1 MSRVCKLDTTFG
13 PTRYKPGGLFVF
25 KGGRMKKWIDL
36 KSQVQKHVERGLDL
50 GPVSSERFAL
60 FLYSSN
66 YYRVSGYARCSYERD
81 ADRYVSGTTAMKLM
95 EIYDLDRAV
104 RNSVLDGIG
113 VLEPTLRGRVAYN
126 FAKLIGGGDA
136 YLDRSLYLP
145 VGSEPDPGDVGAH
158 DRWQK
163 EFANRETVLKSFK
176 DIQKRHEIFIQHY
189 VAQEEPVPFWA
200 AIEVVSIG
208 TFSRFLRA
216 LRDKSVLA
224 PVTKSL
230 ELEDESKLLQ
240 AIQNITFIRN
250 IAAHHGRL
258 WNRRFEGHV
267 TLPAVALRVKRKY
280 LSTTTPAAA
289 LTLLAGLVD
298 QIEESNSYSDSL
310 LNLIHSNPSLVD
322 GYYRPIL

>member
-1 MSRVCKLDTTFG
+1 MPQACKLISTFG
-13 PTRYKPGGLFVF
+13 PTRYKPGGPFVF

-50 GPVSSERFAL
+50 GPVSSDDFAL

-66 YYRVSGYARCSYERD
+66 YYRVSGYARCFYERD
-81 ADRYVSGTTAMKLM
+81 ADRYVPGTTATKLM
-95 EIYDLDRAV
+95 EVYDLDRAV
-104 RNSVLDGIG
+104 RNSVLDGVG
-113 VLEPTLRGRVAYN
+113 VLEPTLRSRVAYD
-126 FAKLIGGGDA
+126 FAKLAGGGGA
-136 YLDRSLYLP
+136 YLDEHLYLP
-145 VGSEPDPGDVGAH
+145 AGPEPDPGNGRAH

-163 EFANRETVLKSFK
+163 EVANRDKVLKSFNQ
-176 DIQKRHEIFIQHY
+176 IQKRHEIFIQHY
-189 VAQEEPVPFWA
+189 VRKGDPIPFWA

-240 AIQNITFIRN
+240 AIQNITFMRN

-267 TLPAVALRVKRKY
+267 TLPAVALNVKRKY

-298 QIEESNSYSDSL
+298 QIEKSNSYSDSL

-322 GYYRPIL
+322 GYYQPIL